1 MIKMK
6 DFYNTPNAWV
16 LNLNQGRKQEPQIKM
31 VMLVKRGRKYIYTN
45 ECIDEC
51 YMIPVRENANYLASK
66 GDSSKKMFRRKED
79 AAEYLEKYQ
88 MIQTIKG
95 IVSQLEPENDSR
107 GQLKEICDILT
118 HIKI

>member
-45 ECIDEC
+45 
-51 YMIPVRENANYLASK
+51 NALMSA
-66 GDSSKKMFRRKED
+66 
-79 AAEYLEKYQ
+79 
-88 MIQTIKG
+88 I
-95 IVSQLEPENDSR
+95 
-107 GQLKEICDILT
+107 
-118 HIKI
+118 